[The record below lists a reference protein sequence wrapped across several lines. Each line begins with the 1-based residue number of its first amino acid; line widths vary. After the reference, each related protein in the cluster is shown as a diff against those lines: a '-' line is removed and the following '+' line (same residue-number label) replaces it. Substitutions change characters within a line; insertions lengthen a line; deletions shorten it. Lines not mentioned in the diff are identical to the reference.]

1 MGSTGLLGRVNLC
14 SILRINLKFSTFQI
28 FNGESGVGSILF
40 MLVLCVVGFFLLI
53 LFIIIIYVTLAYED
67 KIFITSDVEPLIDNM
82 ENDTNDKS
90 GDEKCLDVKKD
101 SSKISTILFMLFLSL
116 FMFFALYVI
125 RKLCILMIIL
135 KLFRL

>member
-1 MGSTGLLGRVNLC
+1 
-14 SILRINLKFSTFQI
+14 
-28 FNGESGVGSILF
+28 

-101 SSKISTILFMLFLSL
+101 SSKISTILFGLF
-116 FMFFALYVI
+116 FVPIYV
-125 RKLCILMIIL
+125 
-135 KLFRL
+135 FRFICHKKTVHTDDYIEVI